1 MLLATASSASGQYFG
16 GNKVQYR
23 TFRFQV
29 LKTSHFDVFFYP
41 EERDAAAQ
49 AARMAERW
57 YARLATLLKHQLSGR
72 QPLVLYASH
81 TDFEQTNII
90 EGTIGEGTGGVTE
103 MFKRRIVLPVG
114 ATMADTD
121 HVIGHELVHAFQ
133 YDVDRQVGR
142 SRTSG
147 TGGMQRLPLW
157 FVEGMAEYLSVG
169 PTDPHTAMWIRDAA
183 GAEQLPTIR
192 QLDDPRFFPYRWGQA
207 FWAYVAG
214 RWGDA
219 IMAPMLDAAIRAGD
233 AEIAIQGVLAIAP
246 DDLTRAWHSAIR
258 AAYEPVAAATQP
270 ASTLGRR
277 LPSAAPPPGGLVV
290 APALSPDGSRIVYFA
305 ERDLV
310 SIDLVVADAQTGDVI
325 RSLVRT
331 AFDPHL
337 DSLQFI
343 NSGGSWSSDGRQFIF
358 GAIRNGQPE
367 LVLYD
372 MERYRILRQIPL
384 PDLSEILTPSLSP
397 NGRLAAFSG
406 LAGGFS
412 DLYIYDL
419 EAGALRQVTQDPFGD
434 LQPAWSPDG
443 QRVAFVT
450 ERFGGDVARV
460 TPGNYRLAMF
470 DLPSG
475 AVQAVPT
482 FSGSKSINPAW
493 TPDGRSRVF
502 LADPTGITNMYA
514 VNMTGGGVR
523 QLTNLRTGISG
534 ITALSPALTIASAS
548 GAVAVTAYEKGG
560 MNSTSRKHS
569 MRRDRVDRSSR
580 RLRSCRPSLA
590 KAETCSSCAET
601 STSACPNLMARSCR
615 IAHGCRWTTSV
626 NPPSV
631 RDSTQSEPSWAAG

>member
-1 MLLATASSASGQYFG
+1 
-16 GNKVQYR
+16 
-23 TFRFQV
+23 
-29 LKTSHFDVFFYP
+29 
-41 EERDAAAQ
+41 
-49 AARMAERW
+49 
-57 YARLATLLKHQLSGR
+57 
-72 QPLVLYASH
+72 
-81 TDFEQTNII
+81 
-90 EGTIGEGTGGVTE
+90 
-103 MFKRRIVLPVG
+103 
-114 ATMADTD
+114 
-121 HVIGHELVHAFQ
+121 
-133 YDVDRQVGR
+133 
-142 SRTSG
+142 
-147 TGGMQRLPLW
+147 
-157 FVEGMAEYLSVG
+157 
-169 PTDPHTAMWIRDAA
+169 
-183 GAEQLPTIR
+183 
-192 QLDDPRFFPYRWGQA
+192 
-207 FWAYVAG
+207 
-214 RWGDA
+214 
-219 IMAPMLDAAIRAGD
+219 MAPMLDAAIRAGD